1 MKERRLTLLPNL
13 QFIYELHMARLEA
26 AILTD
31 GSVVASDFRSFTA
44 NGKTDVELVKRR
56 SAYVGELCGK

>member
-26 AILTD
+26 GAFL
-31 GSVVASDFRSFTA
+31 
-44 NGKTDVELVKRR
+44 NQ
-56 SAYVGELCGK
+56 